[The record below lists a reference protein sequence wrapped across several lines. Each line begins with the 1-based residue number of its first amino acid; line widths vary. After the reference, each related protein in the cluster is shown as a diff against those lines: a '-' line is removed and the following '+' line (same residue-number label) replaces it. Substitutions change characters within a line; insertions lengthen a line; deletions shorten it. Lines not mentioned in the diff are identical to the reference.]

1 MEMKELKIIE
11 PIYIEEY
18 DIKVNRYLTYA
29 QVQQIINAVKGLDG
43 WAEREQAIDMLI
55 LYHATDIGEEKIEEI
70 GQETLQQSG
79 LIENVKN
86 SVINVYDI
94 YEGLEYT
101 TSTQRAL
108 AQILKQLP
116 DMVKKYGLT
125 TKK

>member
-11 PIYIEEY
+11 PTYIEEY

-70 GQETLQQSG
+70 GHETLQQSG

-86 SVINVYDI
+86 SIINVYDI

-116 DMVKKYGLT
+116 DMVKKYGLA

>member
-70 GQETLQQSG
+70 GHETLQQSG

-86 SVINVYDI
+86 SIINVYDI

-116 DMVKKYGLT
+116 DMVKKYGLA

>member
-70 GQETLQQSG
+70 GHETLQQSG

-86 SVINVYDI
+86 NITNVYDI

-116 DMVKKYGLT
+116 DMVKKYGLA

>member
-70 GQETLQQSG
+70 GHETLQQSG

-116 DMVKKYGLT
+116 DMVKKYGLA